1 VEPTSDTSGR
11 RASGQW
17 GSRWRRAALIAAL
30 AVVLVAL
37 GAFANS
43 MLSTWDR
50 TAPPLTPV
58 SRP

>member
-1 VEPTSDTSGR
+1 MPDASGR
-11 RASGQW
+11 RASGQRA
-17 GSRWRRAALIAAL
+17 GRWRMVALIAAL

-37 GAFANS
+37 GAFATS

-50 TAPPLTPV
+50 ISLAPV

>member
-1 VEPTSDTSGR
+1 M
-11 RASGQW
+11 
-17 GSRWRRAALIAAL
+17 AALIAAL